1 MPLAPRHAPTPAFT
15 LRQLAAVSGVSQ
27 MTVSRALNGRGRI
40 AADTRARIA
49 ALAAQ
54 HGYRP
59 DPEVAKLMYHL
70 RTRRTRRF
78 QSLVVGLTTRRPDD
92 RETYFQSLATGARD
106 QFKSRGYEFDILQVT
121 ADGKGPAGLGRIL
134 RTRGVEGILLL
145 PQKQPIDLSGLL
157 NWSEFTAVAASAS
170 ATVPGAHRV
179 TPDHFANALL
189 LCRSLAAAGRTRI
202 GLVIDADHDRRTNFG
217 FSSAITWHGLN
228 EARHFV
234 PPLVTRGDFTEALR
248 AWFACEQPDTIVT
261 NEIASAQLCARLL
274 RRSLTGAVRFVVTSR
289 TGPNKSEIAGID
301 ERPSSIGAAAADL
314 LANMLERRSRHEAA
328 AQTSTLLAGRWVE

>member
-1 MPLAPRHAPTPAFT
+1 MPLAPRHAPTPTFT

-59 DPEVAKLMYHL
+59 DPEVAKLMDHL

-145 PQKQPIDLSGLL
+145 PQKQPVDLSGLL

-170 ATVPGAHRV
+170 ATEPGAHRV
-179 TPDHFANALL
+179 TPDHFANA
-189 LCRSLAAAGRTRI
+189 
-202 GLVIDADHDRRTNFG
+202 
-217 FSSAITWHGLN
+217 
-228 EARHFV
+228 
-234 PPLVTRGDFTEALR
+234 
-248 AWFACEQPDTIVT
+248 
-261 NEIASAQLCARLL
+261 
-274 RRSLTGAVRFVVTSR
+274 
-289 TGPNKSEIAGID
+289 
-301 ERPSSIGAAAADL
+301 
-314 LANMLERRSRHEAA
+314 
-328 AQTSTLLAGRWVE
+328 